1 MFQDSHPREPLFSFL
16 RILHQVVDEHFVSLK
31 EEAGRKTKL
40 QGTFLGATIH
50 PGPGFYWHTSVGIGA
65 ARLPGYTP
73 QDKRQI
79 GVLHQSLPGNGFF
92 LIDWAN
98 GFKSQHQRVDEGK
111 CVFTLISPG
120 VFGFYDPAELPAL
133 ESGTQQDPPVVLKTG
148 DFVQF
153 KFGYPQRELNA
164 GGRVAK
170 TQLFIYKY
178 YSFFSCKFL
187 VFCSLDVLAE

>member
-1 MFQDSHPREPLFSFL
+1 M
-16 RILHQVVDEHFVSLK
+16 DEALVSLQ

-50 PGPGFYWHTSVGIGA
+50 PGPGFYWHSSVGINA
-65 ARLPGYTP
+65 ARIPGYTP

-79 GVLHQSLPGNGFF
+79 GVLHQSLPGKGLF

-98 GFKSQHQRVDEGK
+98 GYKSQHQRVDEEK

-120 VFGFYDPAELPAL
+120 IFGFYDPEELPAL
-133 ESGTQQDPPVVLKTG
+133 EFIHQDPPTVLKTG

-153 KFGYPQRELNA
+153 KFGFPKRELNS
-164 GGRVAK
+164 GGQVTK
-170 TQLFIYKY
+170 TSLFEFTYLFL
-178 YSFFSCKFL
+178 SFNFDF
-187 VFCSLDVLAE
+187 SLDALAE